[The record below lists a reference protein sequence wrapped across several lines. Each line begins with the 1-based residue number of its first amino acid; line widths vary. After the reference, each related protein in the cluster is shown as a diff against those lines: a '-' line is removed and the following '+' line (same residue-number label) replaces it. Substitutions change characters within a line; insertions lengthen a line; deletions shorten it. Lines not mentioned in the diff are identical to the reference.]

1 MLKTTLSSKLALSL
15 AFSLIGLLCFSAPNA
30 RAGQSDQPNQANQAN
45 PADPGEQPEGND
57 ASDPPSRV
65 ARISYLDGSVSLQPG
80 GAGDWGAAARNR
92 PMTVGDKIWTDK
104 DSRAE
109 LQTGVVSIHLGSMTA
124 LSFLNLDQTITQ
136 MRLAEGSINFRVKE
150 IREGDTYEVDTPNA
164 VFTITQAGAFRIDVN
179 ENGDNTGITV
189 IRGAGTVTASGKTY
203 DLQAGQRGIFN
214 GTDDVQ
220 STMAPQAPPPDGLD
234 NWANDRDLGEQNSVS
249 RKYVPE
255 DMPGTQDLDNNGT
268 WSEDGANGPVW
279 YPAEVSPDWAPYSN
293 GYWSYVG
300 PWGWTWVDYAPWGF
314 APFHYGRWGYIGN
327 RWGWYP
333 GPRFGACIYGPAYR
347 RIPRRRIRIWM
358 WRGFGVGWFPLGFGE
373 AYHPWYRH
381 GYGYAERINV
391 RNTYIRNVNSVHTT
405 NNNNYRF
412 AHDTHAVTA
421 TSRNGFTGGRAVNR
435 GATHFDEA
443 SLRNAR
449 VTNNVGVSPTKQ
461 SAFGAGNARGNVS
474 RPPSSVENR
483 SVMARTSP
491 GAGASHIPV
500 RTMNTNNLSAGHAGT
515 YSGNTNGRQNQLAQ
529 NRPPSVRV
537 EATCECGMRRE
548 IRRTADRLRRDSV
561 ARIVHP
567 TMAIRRPDPTTVH
580 RGPAQV
586 ILLTAATAVLIRRS
600 RGITTAGATRRNH
613 AATRSRAVLT
623 PRRQHERIP
632 RRAEPTPRRHH
643 EPILRQA
650 GLTLRRAGRIPRPA
664 AVTAAGEALIQA
676 AEAAALMRA
685 AAVVQRRT
693 VEEEAGDARI
703 GSLSGFRE
711 GPPFPNEAGLSL
723 CGSTLPSSSLGTTLL
738 PRPCSMSSSSPGV
751 SKFDKASR
759 PSSGCRPEDVIV

>member
-1 MLKTTLSSKLALSL
+1 MLKTSQSGKLALSL
-15 AFSLIGLLCFSAPNA
+15 AFSLIGLLCFSVPSA
-30 RAGQSDQPNQANQAN
+30 RAGQGDPQNQPAQPNQADPAEEPAGSDAN
-45 PADPGEQPEGND
+45 
-57 ASDPPSRV
+57 DPPTRV
-65 ARISYLDGSVSLQPG
+65 ARISYLDGSVSLQAG

-92 PMTVGDKIWTDK
+92 PMTVGDKMWTDK

-203 DLQAGQRGIFN
+203 DLQPGQRGIFN

-220 STMAPQAPPPDGLD
+220 STVAPQAPPADGLD

-268 WSEDGANGPVW
+268 WSEDGANGPIW
-279 YPAEVSPDWAPYSN
+279 YPSEVAADWAPYSN

-314 APFHYGRWGYIGN
+314 APFHYGRWGYVGS

-333 GPRFGACIYGPAYR
+333 GPRFGGCFYGPAYV
-347 RIPRRRIRIWM
+347 
-358 WRGFGVGWFPLGFGE
+358 GFLGGGFGFGVGIGVGWFPLGFGE
-373 AYHPWYRH
+373 AFHPWYRH
-381 GYGYAERINV
+381 GFGYAERVNV
-391 RNTYIRNVNSVHTT
+391 HNTFIRNVNSVHTT
-405 NNNNYRF
+405 NNNYRF

-421 TSRNGFTGGRAVNR
+421 TSRNGFTNGQAVNR
-435 GATHFDEA
+435 GAAHLNES

-449 VTNNVGVSPTKQ
+449 VTNNAGVSPTRQ
-461 SAFGAGNARGNVS
+461 STFGAGNARGNVS

-500 RTMNTNNLSAGHAGT
+500 HTMNTNNLAPGRAGT
-515 YSGNTNGRQNQLAQ
+515 STGNTNARQNQLSQ
-529 NRPPSVRV
+529 
-537 EATCECGMRRE
+537 
-548 IRRTADRLRRDSV
+548 
-561 ARIVHP
+561 
-567 TMAIRRPDPTTVH
+567 
-580 RGPAQV
+580 
-586 ILLTAATAVLIRRS
+586 
-600 RGITTAGATRRNH
+600 
-613 AATRSRAVLT
+613 
-623 PRRQHERIP
+623 
-632 RRAEPTPRRHH
+632 
-643 EPILRQA
+643 
-650 GLTLRRAGRIPRPA
+650 
-664 AVTAAGEALIQA
+664 
-676 AEAAALMRA
+676 
-685 AAVVQRRT
+685 
-693 VEEEAGDARI
+693 
-703 GSLSGFRE
+703 
-711 GPPFPNEAGLSL
+711 
-723 CGSTLPSSSLGTTLL
+723 
-738 PRPCSMSSSSPGV
+738 
-751 SKFDKASR
+751 SR
-759 PSSGCRPEDVIV
+759 PSSAGGNNSRNWSAQGNATDRGQAPKGFGSSHSPSNDSTMSARSNNRPPWAGAGNSNAAGGGRSYTPQQGNGGSNNRGYTQQPSRSYSTPPAPNRSYSAPNRTYSAPSRSYGGGSTPHGGGSTPHGGGSAPHSSGSASHSGGGGGGRPHR

>member
-1 MLKTTLSSKLALSL
+1 MLKTTHSGKLALSL
-15 AFSLIGLLCFSAPNA
+15 AFSLIGLLCFSAPSA
-30 RAGQSDQPNQANQAN
+30 RAGQQDQPTQPNQAD
-45 PADPGEQPEGND
+45 PAEQPEGND
-57 ASDPPSRV
+57 GSDPPTRV
-65 ARISYLDGSVSLQPG
+65 ARISYLDGSVSLQAG

-92 PMTVGDKIWTDK
+92 PMTVGDKVWTDK

-109 LQTGVVSIHLGSMTA
+109 LETGVVSIHLGSMTA

-203 DLQAGQRGIFN
+203 DLQPGQRGIFN

-220 STMAPQAPPPDGLD
+220 STIAPQAPPPDGLD

-279 YPAEVSPDWAPYSN
+279 YPAEVSADWAPYSN

-314 APFHYGRWGYIGN
+314 APFHYGRWGYIGS

-333 GPRFGACIYGPAYR
+333 GPRFGGCFYGPAYV
-347 RIPRRRIRIWM
+347 
-358 WRGFGVGWFPLGFGE
+358 GFLGGGFGFGFGVGVGVGWFPLGFGE

-381 GYGYAERINV
+381 GYGYAERVNV
-391 RNTYIRNVNSVHTT
+391 HNTFIRNVNTVHTT

-412 AHDTHAVTA
+412 SHDTHAVTA
-421 TSRNGFTGGRAVNR
+421 TSRNGFTNGQAVNR
-435 GATHFDEA
+435 GAAHFDEA

-449 VTNNVGVSPTKQ
+449 VTNNAGVSPTRQ
-461 SAFGAGNARGNVS
+461 STFGAGNARGNVS

-483 SVMARTSP
+483 AVVARTAP

-500 RTMNTNNLSAGHAGT
+500 HTMNTSNLSAGHAGT
-515 YSGNTNGRQNQLAQ
+515 SSGNTNGRQNQQ
-529 NRPPSVRV
+529 SQSRPPSVSGNNTRV
-537 EATCECGMRRE
+537 WNAQGNST
-548 IRRTADRLRRDSV
+548 DRGQAPRGAGSSNNPSNNGNTSGRSNN
-561 ARIVHP
+561 
-567 TMAIRRPDPTTVH
+567 RPPWAGAGNAPSPGNPGNSRSYTPQQGNAGSNNRAYT
-580 RGPAQV
+580 PQ
-586 ILLTAATAVLIRRS
+586 S
-600 RGITTAGATRRNH
+600 RGYTPPSRSYSAAPTRNYSAPSRTYSAPSRSYGGGGSASHGGSGGGASH
-613 AATRSRAVLT
+613 SGGGGGSAS
-623 PRRQHERIP
+623 H
-632 RRAEPTPRRHH
+632 
-643 EPILRQA
+643 
-650 GLTLRRAGRIPRPA
+650 GGGSGGGGGGRPHR
-664 AVTAAGEALIQA
+664 
-676 AEAAALMRA
+676 
-685 AAVVQRRT
+685 
-693 VEEEAGDARI
+693 
-703 GSLSGFRE
+703 
-711 GPPFPNEAGLSL
+711 
-723 CGSTLPSSSLGTTLL
+723 
-738 PRPCSMSSSSPGV
+738 
-751 SKFDKASR
+751 
-759 PSSGCRPEDVIV
+759 